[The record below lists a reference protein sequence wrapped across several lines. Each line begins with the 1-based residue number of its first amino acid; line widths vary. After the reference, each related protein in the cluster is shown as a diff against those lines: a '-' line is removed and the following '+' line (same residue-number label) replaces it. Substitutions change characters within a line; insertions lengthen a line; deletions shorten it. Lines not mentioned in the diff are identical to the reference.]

1 MPPDVESSGTA
12 PFAAAYPGTARANR
26 ARHGPLGLILL
37 TTRVGGF
44 FLHVVVRPFTDAR
57 AHARALQTASFV
69 SADALAARDALGVF
83 EAVLSGVLHDIDGGV
98 VRDEALLGFPV
109 AKRESSRGAFT
120 LVTNVASH

>member
-1 MPPDVESSGTA
+1 MCVPGGASGHGLAALRPP
-12 PFAAAYPGTARANR
+12 RA
-26 ARHGPLGLILL
+26 
-37 TTRVGGF
+37 
-44 FLHVVVRPFTDAR
+44 
-57 AHARALQTASFV
+57 ARALQTASFV

>member
-1 MPPDVESSGTA
+1 M
-12 PFAAAYPGTARANR
+12 FA
-26 ARHGPLGLILL
+26 
-37 TTRVGGF
+37 TTC
-44 FLHVVVRPFTDAR
+44 

-109 AKRESSRGAFT
+109 AKRESRGAFT